1 MTINFRNIFE
11 IYNMVTLVRYFLMR
25 KQILASSIFKEM
37 FVKLGWIVDK
47 SVSEPLSPLQFESES
62 KSVKT
67 LYGKLLNSKIWN
79 ALV

>member
-47 SVSEPLSPLQFESES
+47 SVSEPLSPLQYESES
-62 KSVKT
+62 KSVKN
-67 LYGKLLNSKIWN
+67 L
-79 ALV
+79 